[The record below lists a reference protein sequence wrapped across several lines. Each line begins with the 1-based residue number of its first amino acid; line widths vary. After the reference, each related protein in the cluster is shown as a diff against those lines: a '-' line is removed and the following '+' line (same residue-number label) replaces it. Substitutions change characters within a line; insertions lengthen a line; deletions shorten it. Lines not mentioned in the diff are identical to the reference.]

1 MEAPPVWFARPPA
14 PVRQTADSRYRRASY
29 VAAGRCENAT
39 FLLNKKTGRYYKL
52 DDVGTEL
59 WTLLRN
65 PVGVDMQEIVHELS
79 AIYEVAPQ
87 EIAEDVTALI
97 SKLIGY
103 EVIDI
108 SSAPGRPC

>member
-1 MEAPPVWFARPPA
+1 VWFARLSAHVLP
-14 PVRQTADSRYRRASY
+14 TADRRYRRATY

-59 WTLLRN
+59 WTLLCD
-65 PVGVDMQEIVHELS
+65 PSGVDMHEILRELS

-87 EIAEDVTALI
+87 DIAADVTALI
-97 SKLIGY
+97 TTLIGY
-103 EVIDI
+103 DVIDI
-108 SSAPGRPC
+108 GPEMEHLW